1 MRPILALSVLALIPA
16 VACQNPQR
24 AEMTFVNTSDVVLCF
39 HPSSEADL
47 GVGTARPE
55 DLTALG
61 KTSDEIKPGEISK
74 RDTGCGYG
82 GSARNH
88 SVTVRLTA
96 GSTEHAIYE
105 KTAAC
110 FEWQDAHAT
119 FIIKQ
124 RGDQLSVNDSLPA
137 ETPRA

>member
-1 MRPILALSVLALIPA
+1 
-16 VACQNPQR
+16 
-24 AEMTFVNTSDVVLCF
+24 MTFVNTSDAVLCF
-39 HPSSEADL
+39 HPSSAAAP
-47 GVGTARPE
+47 GVSTARPE

-61 KTSDEIKPGEISK
+61 KTCDGIKPGEISK

-88 SVTVRLTA
+88 SVTVRLTVR
-96 GSTEHAIYE
+96 STGHAIYE

-124 RGDQLSVNDSLPA
+124 RGDQFLVIDSLPA
-137 ETPRA
+137 ETPGT